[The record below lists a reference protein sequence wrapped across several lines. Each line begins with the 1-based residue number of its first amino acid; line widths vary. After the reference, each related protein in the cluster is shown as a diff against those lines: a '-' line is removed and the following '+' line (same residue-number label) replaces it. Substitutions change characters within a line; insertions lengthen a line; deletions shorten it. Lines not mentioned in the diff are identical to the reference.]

1 MSQSPSPAAKQ
12 EETVT
17 RSLTGKFVK
26 CECLM
31 LVRCGW
37 NGQGIPGTRFDMT
50 DGTPSAGRGAAAG
63 QRRRRAVVG
72 LHEVAMPFGRPLV
85 DGLQLAP
92 QTRDERS
99 DALVRIVVVLRR
111 MLLDRRWMLLDQL
124 LMFHQ
129 VVAAI
134 FAARLSPVGRLGP
147 FHPNRIR
154 RWRQRRHFRAAK
166 NL

>member
-1 MSQSPSPAAKQ
+1 
-12 EETVT
+12 
-17 RSLTGKFVK
+17 
-26 CECLM
+26 M

-63 QRRRRAVVG
+63 QRRRAVVG

-85 DGLQLAP
+85 DGLQLTP

-99 DALVRIVVVLRR
+99 DALVRIVVVLRL
-111 MLLDRRWMLLDQL
+111 LLDRHWMLLDQL

-134 FAARLSPVGRLGP
+134 FAARLSPVGRLGA

-154 RWRQRRHFRAAK
+154 RRRWRRHFRAAK